1 MVLCPQDRT
10 LYTHVHT
17 RAPAAIPVR
26 CPLAHRE
33 AACVSGSKRTHQ
45 TRAGMS
51 AGSKEKERKA
61 SAERRKRHVSRV
73 CAEAGPTSGDT
84 RGEGAEAARGRCGGE
99 RAPLGELGVDE
110 QRAGTSS
117 VTRLACREGSNGA
130 RQQWKQSRGRNTRAM
145 RATTRAA
152 RCGIARRKRGL
163 GAGATYPRVGG
174 AGGAHGT
181 RGLEEARGA
190 PSSAPVKQLLALLSS
205 RCRPRW
211 PSRGRPHRS
220 CQTCAAT
227 TATCAISSAYASS
240 ATPPPRKPVAD
251 KCKPHEQG
259 ARSVRDAPRSQLQQ
273 RRGGHI
279 PQERGAGVAAPRRED
294 AGTRAALSGAQRT
307 HERFK
312 ADARGH
318 RRLK

>member
-26 CPLAHRE
+26 CALAHRE

-110 QRAGTSS
+110 QRAGMSA
-117 VTRLACREGSNGA
+117 VTRPACREGSNDADQKKRG
-130 RQQWKQSRGRNTRAM
+130 WRGRNARAM
-145 RATTRAA
+145 SADMRERRA
-152 RCGIARRKRGL
+152 GIARAERGL
-163 GAGATYPRVGG
+163 RVGIG
-174 AGGAHGT
+174 FIGGRRA
-181 RGLEEARGA
+181 
-190 PSSAPVKQLLALLSS
+190 
-205 RCRPRW
+205 
-211 PSRGRPHRS
+211 
-220 CQTCAAT
+220 
-227 TATCAISSAYASS
+227 
-240 ATPPPRKPVAD
+240 
-251 KCKPHEQG
+251 
-259 ARSVRDAPRSQLQQ
+259 
-273 RRGGHI
+273 RRGI
-279 PQERGAGVAAPRRED
+279 RWRGGLGIRR
-294 AGTRAALSGAQRT
+294 
-307 HERFK
+307 
-312 ADARGH
+312 
-318 RRLK
+318 RRSF

>member
-110 QRAGTSS
+110 QRAGMSA
-117 VTRLACREGSNGA
+117 VTRPACREGSNDADQKKRG
-130 RQQWKQSRGRNTRAM
+130 WRGRN
-145 RATTRAA
+145 A
-152 RCGIARRKRGL
+152 RARRAVSQ
-163 GAGATYPRVGG
+163 AG
-174 AGGAHGT
+174 
-181 RGLEEARGA
+181 
-190 PSSAPVKQLLALLSS
+190 
-205 RCRPRW
+205 RCRIAPLERAL
-211 PSRGRPHRS
+211 
-220 CQTCAAT
+220 Q
-227 TATCAISSAYASS
+227 AYI
-240 ATPPPRKPVAD
+240 
-251 KCKPHEQG
+251 G
-259 ARSVRDAPRSQLQQ
+259 
-273 RRGGHI
+273 
-279 PQERGAGVAAPRRED
+279 
-294 AGTRAALSGAQRT
+294 
-307 HERFK
+307 FM
-312 ADARGH
+312 
-318 RRLK
+318 

>member
-1 MVLCPQDRT
+1 MNEKTHLFMVLCPQDRT

-110 QRAGTSS
+110 QRARTSS

-130 RQQWKQSRGRNTRAM
+130 RQQWKRLRGRNARV
-145 RATTRAA
+145 TRAA
-152 RCGIARRKRGL
+152 R
-163 GAGATYPRVGG
+163 
-174 AGGAHGT
+174 
-181 RGLEEARGA
+181 
-190 PSSAPVKQLLALLSS
+190 
-205 RCRPRW
+205 
-211 PSRGRPHRS
+211 
-220 CQTCAAT
+220 
-227 TATCAISSAYASS
+227 
-240 ATPPPRKPVAD
+240 
-251 KCKPHEQG
+251 
-259 ARSVRDAPRSQLQQ
+259 
-273 RRGGHI
+273 
-279 PQERGAGVAAPRRED
+279 
-294 AGTRAALSGAQRT
+294 RAVS
-307 HERFK
+307 
-312 ADARGH
+312 
-318 RRLK
+318 